1 MRRSLVPV
9 AVLAVMVGTTPLPA
23 SAQEDRDPATVGS
36 FGPVFQEPTGIECTE
51 AQQDVERCKPGALA
65 ISNLANGKQLYYNGL
80 EGTNNVNFNA
90 LAEYGDAAVNGQ
102 SRVLDMTGGGA
113 PSWSVPA
120 PFDGG
125 ANPDGN
131 DEDNEYLPLVPH
143 NNDNK
148 LNDGDLFCSDLNFL
162 SDGRLIA
169 NGGTAWYQ
177 EPGLPGAPNLG
188 VVELEGLKETR
199 IFDPATQT
207 WTQAGDM
214 EFGRWYPTMVTQPD
228 GTQLS
233 FSGVTKLIKPIY
245 PERPGDSGFNVREVE
260 RFDPATGQ
268 WSTLPAGANK
278 SLPLFPR
285 MHLLPDG
292 KTFYNG
298 AGQTFNPAG
307 QAVDEAFWNFTKVFD
322 PATDTWEDKGLNDF
336 AGLPAG
342 FRGSG
347 FSVMLPLEPNVD
359 GRYTE
364 ANFLSAGGVYGVSP
378 GSYLAT
384 DTSTLTTVDTANG
397 DAMTSRATGRLNTPR
412 WYGTGT
418 MLPTGEVF
426 ASSGG
431 DRDHVVTPGLE
442 APVRTTELY
451 NPETGAWTE
460 MVPQTR
466 GRTYHNSATLLADG
480 RVLVGGHAPIATA
493 YGAPTDAGEMI
504 GLSNPNGDP
513 TFQIFSPPYLHWGD
527 RPVIT
532 GVDPAVQTG
541 SVLDVGVENPQDISS
556 VRMLRN
562 TSVTHLVDGDQRNV
576 ELPIV
581 ARDADSVQ
589 VQVPGN
595 TVLPPGP
602 YMLFAHRQV
611 EQGEIPSVSRQVFVD
626 SSLPAGRIAE
636 MTAVADQ
643 QAEQQPADDGPAGTA
658 EGVTGIAG
666 DGTAGGAA
674 DDGDAARGDAA
685 QGDAADEGS
694 VTPGT
699 NPLGNMTEN
708 PLPLIGAVIGFGGL
722 LALGGRSV
730 GRHRTRNRHTSDA
743 RHRVA

>member
-1 MRRSLVPV
+1 MLRSLVPV
-9 AVLAVMVGTTPLPA
+9 AVLAVMVGMTPLPA
-23 SAQEDRDPATVGS
+23 SAQEDGDPATVGS

-51 AQQDVERCKPGALA
+51 AQQDVERCKPAAMA
-65 ISNLANGKQLYYNGL
+65 IAHLANGKQLYYNGL
-80 EGTNNVNFNA
+80 EGMNNVNLNA
-90 LAEYGDAAVNGQ
+90 VAEYGNAALNGQ
-102 SRVLDMTGGGA
+102 SRVLDMTGDT
-113 PSWSVPA
+113 PSWSVPE

-125 ANPDGN
+125 ANPEGN

-162 SDGRLIA
+162 PDGRLVA
-169 NGGTAWYQ
+169 SGGTAYYQ
-177 EPGLPGAPNLG
+177 EPGLPGVPNVG

-245 PERPGDSGFNVREVE
+245 PERPGDSGFNVRQVE
-260 RFDPATGQ
+260 RFDPETGQ
-268 WSTLPAGANK
+268 WSTLPASANQ

-322 PATDTWEDKGLNDF
+322 PATGTWQDKGLNDF

-347 FSVMLPLEPNVD
+347 FSVMLPLKPDAD
-359 GRYTE
+359 GQYTK
-364 ANFLSAGGVYGVSP
+364 ASFLSAGGVYGVSP
-378 GSYLAT
+378 GTYLAT
-384 DTSTLTTVDTANG
+384 DTSTLTAIDTANG
-397 DAMTSRATGRLNTPR
+397 DAMTSQATGRLNTPR
-412 WYGTGT
+412 WYGNGT

-426 ASSGG
+426 VSSGG
-431 DRDHVVTPGLE
+431 DRDHVVIPGAE

-451 NPETGAWTE
+451 NPQTRRWTE

-466 GRTYHNSATLLADG
+466 GRTYHNSATLLPDG

-504 GLSNPNGDP
+504 GLSSPNGDP

-532 GVDPAVQTG
+532 GVNPAVQTG
-541 SVLDVGVENPQDISS
+541 SVLDVAVENPQDISS

-581 ARDADSVQ
+581 ARDSNSVQ
-589 VQVPGN
+589 VQVAGN

-602 YMLFAHRQV
+602 YLLFAHRQV

-626 SSLPAGRIAE
+626 SNLPAERIAG
-636 MTAVADQ
+636 MAVAER
-643 QAEQQPADDGPAGTA
+643 QAEQELADSGPAGTVAGSTPLTPIAGEGA
-658 EGVTGIAG
+658 EG
-666 DGTAGGAA
+666 DGTG
-674 DDGDAARGDAA
+674 GDAA
-685 QGDAADEGS
+685 QGNPAQGGGTDEGS
-694 VTPGT
+694 VAPEPS
-699 NPLGNMTEN
+699 PLGNITEN
-708 PLPLIGAVIGFGGL
+708 PLPLIGAVLGFGGL
-722 LALGGRSV
+722 LALKARSV
-730 GRHRTRNRHTSDA
+730 GRHRTRNRNTSDG
-743 RHRVA
+743 RHWVA